1 MTNQLNLYLFGF
13 FPIVLVLSVSLCAMG
28 QSRMDSL
35 ASQIDAHFDNNS
47 FEQAIP
53 LLLQSL
59 DIAKDSADLR
69 RVFADLGYAHHLA
82 NEFEKSLTY
91 YLQAVEIAQYM
102 GDSLRSARFIR
113 SVGLNHQRMGLYAL
127 ALDKYQDALQWVKG
141 VEKYAGMEAEIY
153 NSMGLLYQ
161 QLNNPETG
169 LLVMK
174 DAQSIWM
181 MLGDTTNL
189 GKIWTNMAICFDDM
203 KAYDSALHY
212 NIRAL
217 DLKKHSGNPS
227 EIVSTLNNISVNL
240 LNQGK
245 VDEAFPYLEES
256 YQLHLLLNDKEG
268 LAISYKNLADHA
280 LRKNRYIQSEAYL
293 DSALTILRSIGSKD
307 YLIEALE
314 LQLKLWETT
323 GQYAK
328 GLATYKMWDS
338 LKTEMFLEE
347 KFKVQE
353 IGNMYLLREKEL
365 ENEQVAQR
373 ANLLEVKNIQIRN
386 TSILIGI
393 IGLLAI
399 AFAVASSRNLRVEKR
414 QSEYISHQNT
424 IIKGQQDELRHRTS
438 NSLARTNGIVNLIA
452 RKITDEEVREKLL
465 NASRILVTA
474 AALERHLIGV
484 ENEKE
489 VRLGEFIESVI
500 EHQRQAVQL
509 ETRKI
514 QIDLTCENEIYL
526 PVDQVIHT
534 AIILN
539 EWITNSL
546 KYGFTDYA
554 QGRINVKIQQ
564 EKSSI
569 SIDYRDDG
577 SGLSPSSNAG
587 TGSRLNELFLRELKG
602 ILTTT
607 SDDGISHLLRFPIK
621 ASKKHLFN
629 HKQQNV

>member
-1 MTNQLNLYLFGF
+1 MKDLLDRYLFGLF
-13 FPIVLVLSVSLCAMG
+13 LIVFVVTVNSGVNG
-28 QSRMDSL
+28 QSQMDSL
-35 ASQIDAHFDNNS
+35 A
-47 FEQAIP
+47 
-53 LLLQSL
+53 L
-59 DIAKDSADLR
+59 
-69 RVFADLGYAHHLA
+69 
-82 NEFEKSLTY
+82 
-91 YLQAVEIAQYM
+91 EI
-102 GDSLRSARFIR
+102 DSL
-113 SVGLNHQRMGLYAL
+113 
-127 ALDKYQDALQWVKG
+127 
-141 VEKYAGMEAEIY
+141 
-153 NSMGLLYQ
+153 
-161 QLNNPETG
+161 
-169 LLVMK
+169 
-174 DAQSIWM
+174 
-181 MLGDTTNL
+181 
-189 GKIWTNMAICFDDM
+189 FDVRT
-203 KAYDSALHY
+203 Y
-212 NIRAL
+212 
-217 DLKKHSGNPS
+217 
-227 EIVSTLNNISVNL
+227 
-240 LNQGK
+240 
-245 VDEAFPYLEES
+245 DEAFPYLEES
-256 YQLHLLLNDKEG
+256 YQLHRTLNDREG
-268 LAISYKNLADHA
+268 LAISYKNLADYA
-280 LRKNRYIQSEAYL
+280 IRKNRFIQSEAYL
-293 DSALTILRSIGSKD
+293 DSALSILRSISSKD

-314 LQLKLWETT
+314 LQIKLWETT

-328 GLATYKMWDS
+328 VLATYKEWDS

-347 KFKVQE
+347 KFNVQE
-353 IGNMYLLREKEL
+353 IGNMYLLREKES
-365 ENEQVAQR
+365 ENEQVSQR

-399 AFAVASSRNLRVEKR
+399 AFAVASRRNLRVQKR
-414 QSEYISHQNT
+414 QSEYIRNQNK

-546 KYGFTDYA
+546 KYGFVDHA

-577 SGLSPSSNAG
+577 SGLSPSFHAG
-587 TGSRLNELFLRELKG
+587 TGSRLNKLFLRELKG
-602 ILTTT
+602 IVATT
-607 SDDGISHLLRFPIK
+607 SDDGIRHFLQFPLK

-629 HKQQNV
+629 HKQPNV